1 MASLPF
7 RVFNR
12 ILIRYSNALFR
23 SVLTTP
29 PVQTDPSCD
38 IIAYSILCKRDVRA
52 YLLSAKSF
60 LRYCPPL
67 NVVVQSDGSLDPPA
81 CQELRAH
88 VKNLVILTRE
98 STEEFLRQRLSAPLL
113 HLISETNFW
122 VELKLLNP
130 LFRYPGKYVMH
141 LDSDLLFLRR
151 PDAVVECLTAS
162 PPRTFHSP
170 GGNVL
175 ANAFHDIGFDFSKV
189 DIRSFNAGFMGFVN
203 RFPDDAVASIAAA
216 IRTYDPSLLKVW
228 DVEQAIW
235 SVLLNQCP
243 NPLNLGTFGRD
254 YVGNG
259 WASYAALRD
268 KATLVH
274 FIGATRFRNLMYLR
288 FARRTVHALRADSAR
303 CRALNT

>member
-1 MASLPF
+1 MESLPF
-7 RVFNR
+7 RAFNR
-12 ILIRYSNALFR
+12 IMIRYSNMLFR
-23 SVLTTP
+23 GVLSTP
-29 PVQTDPSCD
+29 PIQADPSSD
-38 IIAYSILCKRDVRA
+38 IVAYSILCKRDVRA

-67 NVVVQSDGSLDPPA
+67 NVVVQSDGSLDSAA

-88 VKNLVILTRE
+88 VKNLAILTRE
-98 STEEFLRQRLSAPLL
+98 STEEFLRERLSKPLL
-113 HLISETNFW
+113 RLISETNFW

-130 LFRYPGKYVMH
+130 VFRYPGRYVIH

-151 PDAVVECLTAS
+151 PDAVVDCITAN

-175 ANAFHDIGFDFSKV
+175 AEPFHEIGFDFSKV
-189 DIRSFNAGFMGFVN
+189 DIRSFNAGFIGFVN
-203 RFPDDAVASIAAA
+203 RFPDDAVVTIADA
-216 IRTYDPSLLKVW
+216 IRKHDPSLLKVW

-259 WASYAALRD
+259 WASYAKLRD

-274 FIGATRFRNLMYLR
+274 FIGATRFRNLMYVR
-288 FARRTVHALRADSAR
+288 FARQTIGELQRNLRSDPG
-303 CRALNT
+303 